1 MKTVKLNII
10 NDVDILKDMKTFNS
24 IIHLAYNRFKDDL
37 EEKTVRSKLN
47 TMFKDENC
55 WFIQC
60 AIKEGKTLYSRFAGQ
75 KVVFGGKFNLKQYLT
90 KKISKE
96 QYSYNRLSPISIQ
109 GEQAQK
115 GNRLFKFDFENNEI
129 IFKKNKKD
137 HKIIKF
143 NPVKKNLK
151 NELKT
156 VQELCDQN
164 KIAVSVRF
172 NDKNIWIS
180 YDEKLVHKEKF
191 SNLKE
196 NRILGIDM
204 NPNYIGLSIIEF
216 KKNNDF
222 SVLYKQ
228 VFDLS
233 LLTKKSGKSSK
244 NKKSKCIVNKLK
256 HETIQIA
263 HEISKLVDYWKCRTV
278 SIEELKIESSDKQ
291 QGKHFNRLCNNAW
304 ERNLFSTKLKMLAN
318 INGFTIT
325 EVKPI
330 YSSIVGNIAY
340 GNENTPDMIA
350 SSIEIARRA
359 YKKYEKGW
367 FYPKF
372 KIQFQNEQWKQTFGT
387 AENWK
392 ELFSQIK
399 KSGVKYR
406 FLLVDYINNAVFSK
420 SYIKPKIK
428 IYKFL

>member
-1 MKTVKLNII
+1 MKTIKLKII
-10 NDVDILKDMKTFNS
+10 NDLNILKEMKTFNN
-24 IIHLAYNRFKDDL
+24 IVHLSYNRFKDGIN
-37 EEKTVRSKLN
+37 EKTVRAKLN
-47 TMFKDENC
+47 EIFSTENC

-60 AIKEGKTLYSRFAGQ
+60 AIKEGKTLYSRFKDQ
-75 KVVFGGKFNLKQYLT
+75 KIIFGGKFNLKQYLT

-96 QYSYNRLSPISIQ
+96 QYSYNKLSPISIQ
-109 GEQAQK
+109 GEQQYN
-115 GNRLFKFDFENNEI
+115 GNRLFKFNFENNEI

-156 VQELCDQN
+156 VQELCHQN
-164 KIAVSVRF
+164 KITVSVRF

-191 SNLKE
+191 LNLKE

-204 NPNYIGLSIIEF
+204 NPNYIGLSVIEF
-216 KKNNDF
+216 KKNDDF
-222 SVLYKQ
+222 NVLHKQ

-291 QGKHFNRLCNNAW
+291 QGKHFNRLCNNVW
-304 ERNLFSTKLKMLAN
+304 ERSLFTNKLKMLAN
-318 INGFTIT
+318 INGFNII
-325 EVKPI
+325 EVNSA
-330 YSSIVGNIAY
+330 YSSIVGNISY
-340 GNENTPDMIA
+340 GDLNTPDMIA
-350 SSIEIARRA
+350 ASIEIARRA

-372 KIQFQNEQWKQTFGT
+372 NIQYQDEQWKQTLGT
-387 AENWK
+387 VKNWK
-392 ELFSQIK
+392 ELFLQIK

-406 FLLVDYINNAVFSK
+406 FLLQDYKSNAVFSK
-420 SYIKPKIK
+420 SYIKQKIK
-428 IYKFL
+428 VYTFN